1 MNNETKIRNNMLV
14 WGLTS
19 AGENA
24 LERRGRDAGIEK
36 NNEEYEGKEGR
47 GDIRPDAGS
56 AVHRI
61 VRRVNMW
68 DATRYG
74 WRVNGCRR

>member
-1 MNNETKIRNNMLV
+1 MRV
-14 WGLTS
+14 WGLAS

-24 LERRGRDAGIEK
+24 LGRRGGDAGIK
-36 NNEEYEGKEGR
+36 NDEEYEGKEGR
-47 GDIRPDAGS
+47 GDIHPDAGS
-56 AVHRI
+56 VVHRI

-74 WRVNGCRR
+74 RRVNGCRR